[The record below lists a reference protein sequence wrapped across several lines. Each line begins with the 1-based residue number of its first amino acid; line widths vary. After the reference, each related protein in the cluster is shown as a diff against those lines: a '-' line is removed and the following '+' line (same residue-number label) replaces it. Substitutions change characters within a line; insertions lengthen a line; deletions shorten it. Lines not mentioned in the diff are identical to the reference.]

1 MLRRLMKYEFLST
14 GRIFGLCYIGVLLA
28 AVLVRILS
36 EFAYNQ
42 SETMRELLPLPMAD
56 IFAALSAFLYFGMI
70 VAVIVVTLI
79 LILQRFYKNLLCGEG
94 YLMHTLPVNAHQL
107 ICSKLTAA
115 VVWTV
120 ASTVVVMLSIVLL
133 VATPGSMFDFLFAF
147 GDFLQRFQQEAHFSF
162 LVLCLEFF
170 VVLVVAVAA
179 SILQIYAAIMLGHQA
194 PKHRILLAVV
204 AYFAIHRAQRCVGW
218 IGGLDGRAGAG
229 AGDAAGNAVYAGKQ
243 SGVSCS
249 FLFHDRVPDAQTF
262 ESGVMSHGRRA
273 AKPAPGGL
281 AGVVGTAPR

>member
-70 VAVIVVTLI
+70 VAVIVVTFV
-79 LILQRFYKNLLCGEG
+79 LILQRFYKNLLCEEG

-107 ICSKLTAA
+107 IFSKLTAA

-204 AYFAIHRAQRCVGW
+204 AYFAIQMILSTASVF
-218 IGGLDGRAGAG
+218 LLMGAFF
-229 AGDAAGNAVYAGKQ
+229 VP
-243 SGVSCS
+243 SGVWDGLVAWMAGLGPVSAMQLS
-249 FLFHDRVPDAQTF
+249 MLFMLVSNLVFAGIFYFMT
-262 ESGVMSHGRRA
+262 EYLMRRH
-273 AKPAPGGL
+273 L
-281 AGVVGTAPR
+281 NLE